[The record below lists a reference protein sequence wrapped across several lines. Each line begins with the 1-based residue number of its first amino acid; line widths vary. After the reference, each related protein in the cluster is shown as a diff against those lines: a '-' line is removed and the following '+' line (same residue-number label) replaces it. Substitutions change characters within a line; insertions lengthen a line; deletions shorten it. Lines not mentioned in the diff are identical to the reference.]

1 MDVGKHLVATM
12 ALVTVLGAAPV
23 AQAAQPAGRQ
33 PAAHDLLVRA
43 SNAPDRRGAA
53 VSGRRNFAKRIEI
66 RGGRRLFLEC
76 RGTGSPTVVLEAG
89 TGDLADVW
97 KMPPTGPGAA
107 VLPAVARFTRVC
119 AYDRPGTYLPD
130 GRRSRSDPVAMPRSA
145 RDIVADLRALLSA
158 ADVPGPYVL
167 VGHSFGGM
175 VARLYATL
183 HPGGLAGL
191 VSVDAQ
197 NEDFVEAYQDLL
209 TPEQYLS
216 AVLDPQ
222 PPPGMESYA
231 AVERLSLE
239 TSAAQM
245 RQAQAD
251 TPLRRMPVVVV
262 SHSRDLWNP
271 FGFPSGWP
279 QVELERAFQG
289 SQDMLAALVPGA
301 RHWVAARSG
310 HYIQL
315 DQPRLVTRAIR
326 SVVREQRSA
335 RRQASV
341 RQDRVAAPR
350 GGEVR

>member
-1 MDVGKHLVATM
+1 M
-12 ALVTVLGAAPV
+12 
-23 AQAAQPAGRQ
+23 
-33 PAAHDLLVRA
+33 
-43 SNAPDRRGAA
+43 
-53 VSGRRNFAKRIEI
+53 
-66 RGGRRLFLEC
+66 
-76 RGTGSPTVVLEAG
+76 VLEAG

-175 VARLYATL
+175 VARLYATR
-183 HPGGLAGL
+183 HPGDVAGL
-191 VSVDAQ
+191 VSIDAQ
-197 NEDFVEAYQDLL
+197 NEDFAAAYKDLL

-222 PPPGMESYA
+222 PAPGMESYA

-262 SHSRDLWNP
+262 SHSRTC
-271 FGFPSGWP
+271 GTRSAS
-279 QVELERAFQG
+279 RADG
-289 SQDMLAALVPGA
+289 RRWS
-301 RHWVAARSG
+301 WSARSRG
-310 HYIQL
+310 RRTCWQL
-315 DQPRLVTRAIR
+315 WCPARATG
-326 SVVREQRSA
+326 S
-335 RRQASV
+335 
-341 RQDRVAAPR
+341 PP
-350 GGEVR
+350 EVGTTSNSTSQGW